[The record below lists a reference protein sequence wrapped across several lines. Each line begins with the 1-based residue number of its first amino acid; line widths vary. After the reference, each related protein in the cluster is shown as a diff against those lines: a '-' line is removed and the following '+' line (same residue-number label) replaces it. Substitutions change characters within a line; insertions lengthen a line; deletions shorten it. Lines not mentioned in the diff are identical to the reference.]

1 VNVIYTV
8 TIITFQRGIY
18 VTVIGV
24 TRVAARVA
32 VGAFKRELGF
42 IVYKLAVFPLFGV
55 MTVAA
60 AIAER
65 VLMNIIVGM
74 AVDTLVCRIAKGFV
88 IIVT

>member
-1 VNVIYTV
+1 
-8 TIITFQRGIY
+8 
-18 VTVIGV
+18 
-24 TRVAARVA
+24 
-32 VGAFKRELGF
+32 
-42 IVYKLAVFPLFGV
+42 

-74 AVDTLVCRIAKGFV
+74 AVDTLVCRIAKRFV